1 MARLRV
7 LVPVN
12 GAYSGKLR
20 VKRATGTLDIE
31 GVERV
36 LSTPSVQ
43 AIVLA
48 RQLQAAGAEIVALHV
63 DRGAG
68 EWVLREALSHGIDQ
82 AVLVEGATGYE
93 GDAAARASLIA
104 DVYRHY
110 GPFDVVIGPAWSEF
124 GGFTGTLAAV
134 AGQLELPCVVGVRS
148 IATEGFAFRIAY
160 ESIFGTYD
168 LRIPRPCVVLAG
180 DLPVEQPTAWGI
192 HDAHRVKGIIRV
204 QADEAALAKPFTK
217 RLRIEGV
224 QEERR
229 TLEQVDGATLV
240 RRMRSRGLIPEKN
253 GKEAKS

>member
-1 MARLRV
+1 MARLRA

-12 GAYSGKLR
+12 GAYTGKLR
-20 VKRATGTLDIE
+20 VKRATGTLDVE

-43 AIVLA
+43 ALVLA
-48 RQLQAAGAEIVALHV
+48 RQLQQSGAELVALHV
-63 DRGAG
+63 DRGGG
-68 EWVLREALSHGIDQ
+68 EWVLREALSHGVDQ
-82 AVLVEGATGYE
+82 GVLIEGAQDYE

-134 AGQLELPCVVGVRS
+134 AGQLDLPCVVGVHQ
-148 IATEGFAFRIAY
+148 IATEGFAFRIHY
-160 ESIFGTYD
+160 QSIFGDYE

-180 DLPVEQPTAWGI
+180 DLPIEQPTAWGI

-204 QADEAALAKPFTK
+204 QADEATLAKPLTK
-217 RLRIEGV
+217 RLRIEAV

-229 TLEQVDGATLV
+229 NLEQVDGATLV
-240 RRMRSRGLIPEKN
+240 RRMRSRGLVPEKN
-253 GKEAKS
+253 GGGRP